1 MCQLPPSNQ
10 DNNPTAAG
18 TKKQPIYS
26 NDMNNCMKTLCKECD
41 KEVNLST
48 VGKHTRAK
56 HGLNLRDYSLR
67 WGEPRQHLVQLVL
80 HTCGLCSQ
88 EVQLDHDEL
97 GKHLRGHNTSFQ
109 DYSRQHLV
117 ASKTD
122 PYQRR
127 REVSP
132 PRSSS
137 PVDILMEDGQRIT
150 LSPKTSPNI
159 SLEISPKSSPKS
171 FTNFSLKTSPKSSPK
186 GSLKGSLKSSPKKK
200 LSPRK
205 KPLLKL
211 RHKLMSVEDSLA
223 LSRGRSQALGKMIL
237 ELEGRQR
244 REGQALGQLVRL
256 VYC

>member
-1 MCQLPPSNQ
+1 MCQLPSSIQ
-10 DNNPTAAG
+10 DTDQRTAE
-18 TKKQPIYS
+18 TMEQPEPIYS

-56 HGLNLRDYSLR
+56 HGLNLRDYRLR

-88 EVQLDHDEL
+88 QVQLDHDEL
-97 GKHLRGHNTSFQ
+97 GRHLRGHNTSFQ
-109 DYSRQHLV
+109 EYSREHLV

-127 REVSP
+127 REREVSP
-132 PRSSS
+132 PRSNR
-137 PVDILMEDGQRIT
+137 PVDLFLEGVERRT
-150 LSPKTSPNI
+150 LSPKISQTSSSESTHKSSPYT
-159 SLEISPKSSPKS
+159 SPKSSPKS
-171 FTNFSLKTSPKSSPK
+171 SLK
-186 GSLKGSLKSSPKKK
+186 SLLKSSPKKK
-200 LSPRK
+200 LLPRKK

>member
-1 MCQLPPSNQ
+1 MCQLPSSIQ
-10 DNNPTAAG
+10 DTDQRTAE
-18 TKKQPIYS
+18 TMEQPEPIYS
-26 NDMNNCMKTLCKECD
+26 NDMNNCMKTLCKECG

-56 HGLNLRDYSLR
+56 HGLNLRDYRLR

-88 EVQLDHDEL
+88 QVQLDHDEL
-97 GKHLRGHNTSFQ
+97 GRHLRGHNTSFQ
-109 DYSRQHLV
+109 EYSREHLV

-127 REVSP
+127 REREVSP
-132 PRSSS
+132 PRSNK
-137 PVDILMEDGQRIT
+137 PVDLFLEGAERRT
-150 LSPKTSPNI
+150 LSPKISQTSSSESTRKSSP
-159 SLEISPKSSPKS
+159 SPKSSPKS
-171 FTNFSLKTSPKSSPK
+171 SLK
-186 GSLKGSLKSSPKKK
+186 SLLKSSPKKK
-200 LSPRK
+200 LSSKK

-211 RHKLMSVEDSLA
+211 RHKLISVEDSLA

>member
-1 MCQLPPSNQ
+1 MCQLPSSIQ
-10 DNNPTAAG
+10 DTDQRTAE
-18 TKKQPIYS
+18 TMEQPEPIYS
-26 NDMNNCMKTLCKECD
+26 NDMNNCMKTLCKECG

-56 HGLNLRDYSLR
+56 HGLNLRDYRLR

-88 EVQLDHDEL
+88 QVQLDHDEL
-97 GKHLRGHNTSFQ
+97 GRHLRGHNTSFQ
-109 DYSRQHLV
+109 EYSREHLV

-127 REVSP
+127 REREVS
-132 PRSSS
+132 RSSL
-137 PVDILMEDGQRIT
+137 PMDILMEDRESIT
-150 LSPKTSPNI
+150 LSQNTYRERILETSQENP
-159 SLEISPKSSPKS
+159 PKSSP
-171 FTNFSLKTSPKSSPK
+171 TISLKSSIKGLQK
-186 GSLKGSLKSSPKKK
+186 GSLKKKVSLK
-200 LSPRK
+200 K